1 MIHKPIHD
9 LQSLDLDKEKRG
21 LKKAKNRRTPEDTD
35 QVNLIKGT
43 IQLEKLQLFIF
54 IITAFFF
61 MLTQLISNSDF
72 QSSDNLNLVLTIKN
86 LFISALFILN

>member
-35 QVNLIKGT
+35 QVILIKGK
-43 IQLEKLQLFIF
+43 IHEFLEKLYFLSSPRIF
-54 IITAFFF
+54 NVEI
-61 MLTQLISNSDF
+61 QLISNLDF
-72 QSSDNLNLVLTIKN
+72 QLSS
-86 LFISALFILN
+86 ILKSCFYN

>member
-35 QVNLIKGT
+35 QVILIKGK
-43 IQLEKLQLFIF
+43 IHEFSELPNSRNYIF
-54 IITAFFF
+54 YHHRGFL
-61 MLTQLISNSDF
+61 MLKYS
-72 QSSDNLNLVLTIKN
+72 
-86 LFISALFILN
+86 

>member
-35 QVNLIKGT
+35 QVILIKGT
-43 IQLEKLQLFIF
+43 IHEYSELPKSSNYIYLFLSPPRIF
-54 IITAFFF
+54 YF
-61 MLTQLISNSDF
+61 
-72 QSSDNLNLVLTIKN
+72 
-86 LFISALFILN
+86 